1 MMREMLYASDFLD
14 KDVLNLE
21 TGDLVGRITGLLV
34 CEDPLRVSAFA
45 YRVEE
50 EKGSRL
56 AFCSFSQVTD
66 IDQQVVVIS
75 SSQSYLPGDAKS
87 LLGLSCLDSTGK
99 LLGKIRDCAW
109 TQSDGTLRDLIIAGA
124 EEWYGIAISD
134 VGKLG
139 SGAVILAVPESGIHK
154 SAYTRQA
161 AQSAEAED
169 AEEMMR
175 SLLRRLGATLS
186 EAGQKVGERMRQI
199 DTDELK
205 RDAGRFT
212 ERVAVEI
219 RDVLDNL
226 SEQSKSAKTANM
238 ESEIASVLRDLKGFT
253 VTSPIY
259 DNQGEV
265 IIMPGHAIDETAVRR
280 TVESDKVA
288 ELYRVA
294 VQVTQGE
301 DHE

>member
-1 MMREMLYASDFLD
+1 
-14 KDVLNLE
+14 
-21 TGDLVGRITGLLV
+21 
-34 CEDPLRVSAFA
+34 
-45 YRVEE
+45 
-50 EKGSRL
+50 
-56 AFCSFSQVTD
+56 
-66 IDQQVVVIS
+66 
-75 SSQSYLPGDAKS
+75 
-87 LLGLSCLDSTGK
+87 
-99 LLGKIRDCAW
+99 
-109 TQSDGTLRDLIIAGA
+109 
-124 EEWYGIAISD
+124 
-134 VGKLG
+134 
-139 SGAVILAVPESGIHK
+139 
-154 SAYTRQA
+154 
-161 AQSAEAED
+161 
-169 AEEMMR
+169 
-175 SLLRRLGATLS
+175 
-186 EAGQKVGERMRQI
+186 MRQI